1 MEDEDISVTRDWDES
16 KDWFGP
22 ASKLGSALLTSA
34 LDGHKV
40 GPSENIR
47 YLPSL
52 LIQFLFFI
60 FVYFSAQYTR
70 SMSFFYSI

>member
-1 MEDEDISVTRDWDES
+1 MIYRIGGEPGEGNRRSKRSLEDEDISVTRDWDES

-40 GPSENIR
+40 GPSED
-47 YLPSL
+47 
-52 LIQFLFFI
+52 
-60 FVYFSAQYTR
+60 
-70 SMSFFYSI
+70 

>member
-22 ASKLGSALLTSA
+22 ASRLGSALLTSA

-40 GPSENIR
+40 GPSED
-47 YLPSL
+47 
-52 LIQFLFFI
+52 
-60 FVYFSAQYTR
+60 
-70 SMSFFYSI
+70 